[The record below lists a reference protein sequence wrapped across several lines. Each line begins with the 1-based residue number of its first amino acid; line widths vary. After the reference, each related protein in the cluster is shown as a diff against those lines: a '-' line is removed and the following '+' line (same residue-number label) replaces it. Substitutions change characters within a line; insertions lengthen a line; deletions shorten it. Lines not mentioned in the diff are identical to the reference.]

1 MINAGYM
8 PLAIYVYFKYSRP
21 DRPGAASAI
30 RHQKLEGQDMSS
42 GHIMH
47 EHSTGETDAGMDHA
61 HHQALHSMNH
71 HTDAEVQMDNDL
83 HGQMHHGE
91 KMSSMQGAHMMHA
104 PKPGQP
110 MWATVAMG
118 VAHCGGGCVLGDLV
132 GEWIIWGTG
141 ATIRNRDLWPCLLVD
156 FGFALLFGIAFQYFS
171 IAPMTG
177 EWGPKTMWRAAKADF
192 LSLVFFEVGLFGWMI
207 IFEVAIWNYM
217 LEMNT
222 WTYWWMMQVSAAW
235 PQDVDGA
242 VAHHSGASGRHGV
255 WFRHSHAHQLVA
267 AREGDQSRH
276 TLILVQA
283 CLAPFMCKQE
293 RKRWHLSFVQL

>member
-21 DRPGAASAI
+21 NKPGASA
-30 RHQKLEGQDMSS
+30 RTMPAKQNAEDG
-42 GHIMH
+42 
-47 EHSTGETDAGMDHA
+47 TAGMETSRPSPSNSSPSKPMSAGKQSGTLQHQHMANADHSDITGNVEFGSPTMA
-61 HHQALHSMNH
+61 EHH
-71 HTDAEVQMDNDL
+71 DV
-83 HGQMHHGE
+83 GE
-91 KMSSMQGAHMMHA
+91 KMAGMQHGGMPEGHAMMHA

-132 GEWIIWGTG
+132 GEWLVWGTG
-141 ATIRNRDLWPCLLVD
+141 ATIRGRDLWPCLLID
-156 FGFALLFGIAFQYFS
+156 FVFALLFGIAFQYFS

-192 LSLVFFEVGLFGWMI
+192 LSLVFFEVGLFGWMV

-222 WTYWWMMQVSAAW
+222 WTYWWMMQVSW
-235 PQDVDGA
+235 TGTC
-242 VAHHSGASGRHGV
+242 H
-255 WFRHSHAHQLVA
+255 
-267 AREGDQSRH
+267 
-276 TLILVQA
+276 
-283 CLAPFMCKQE
+283 
-293 RKRWHLSFVQL
+293 